1 MIIKNLY
8 KLVIAFAASIPVMVS
23 AQVQASVDSLKTT
36 KEKQAKVIHFP
47 HLYWGFSAGYNML
60 EVSSDNADLQYS
72 NTASPTG
79 GIYFEVRINKW
90 LGIETG
96 GNYLMFKGDAG
107 FVAGNY
113 QITQND
119 LVDTDGDTY
128 NATYSATNVKETW
141 DASYVEIPFAIK
153 LQLMAGKWTF
163 YLKPGASYNL
173 VTSCSYNQSGTY
185 SRSGFYPEY
194 NITFDNLPAH
204 GFYQNQTQKSSGE
217 PAFTNYINPFVG
229 LGIIFPAKRGNLF
242 MEARYYPG
250 TTSMVKSGN
259 GTLFEGPENL
269 APLSSTY
276 QFESITE
283 ESGKVTSGGFV
294 FNIGFR
300 F

>member
-1 MIIKNLY
+1 M
-8 KLVIAFAASIPVMVS
+8 AS
-23 AQVQASVDSLKTT
+23 AQVQAPADSLKTT
-36 KEKQAKVIHFP
+36 KVKPAKVIHYP

-60 EVSSDNADLQYS
+60 EITSDKTDLQYS

-107 FVAGNY
+107 FVSGNY
-113 QITQND
+113 QLIQEG
-119 LVDTDGDTY
+119 LVDSDGDTY
-128 NATYSATNVKETW
+128 NATYSASNVEETW
-141 DASYVEIPFAIK
+141 DANYVEIPLALK

-173 VTSCSYNQSGTY
+173 VTSSSYNQSGQY
-185 SRSGFYPEY
+185 SRSGFYPQY
-194 NITFDNLPAH
+194 NIAFDNLSAH
-204 GFYQNQTQKSSGE
+204 GFYQSQTKKSSGE
-217 PAFTNYINPFVG
+217 PAFTNFINPFVG
-229 LGIIFPAKRGNLF
+229 LGIILPAKRGNLF

-250 TTSMVKSGN
+250 TTTMVKPGN
-259 GTLFEGPENL
+259 GTLFEGPEDL
-269 APLSSTY
+269 APLSSAY
-276 QFESITE
+276 QFESMTE